1 MSIFQLNLGCQIFNS
16 TFRARSFYAHVLN
29 CEVSD
34 DFAFYK
40 NTLIDRVKNSFS
52 LHKDFSLRKFNS
64 DFKYVNC
71 INHGICDSVQTV
83 LFQNHFLECDDIGT
97 IGPLL
102 RLFWQS
108 FCFMLFQHF
117 INLFIFSILGGF
129 EEINR
134 WKLTQFTWRHH
145 QNNLRCTI
153 LVGNVSARYSVK
165 CAF

>member
-1 MSIFQLNLGCQIFNS
+1 MIFCPYSNLILDVRFL
-16 TFRARSFYAHVLN
+16 TALFRARSFYAPVLN

-71 INHGICDSVQTV
+71 INHGICDIVQTF

-102 RLFWQS
+102 RLF
-108 FCFMLFQHF
+108 
-117 INLFIFSILGGF
+117 
-129 EEINR
+129 
-134 WKLTQFTWRHH
+134 
-145 QNNLRCTI
+145 
-153 LVGNVSARYSVK
+153 
-165 CAF
+165 